1 MSPPNNYTVS
11 DLQKQQFA
19 GIYLL
24 EYMINAP
31 KVFQLLLEDGEED
44 LESILE
50 WLLVRDLIEIKD
62 QERYAPTQKGRKALE
77 RFMARYSDFLSF
89 FDVFCAV
96 DLQEGEFAFAS
107 YFELTSPG
115 EWKNFL
121 ADERWE
127 DLRIAVAAYKGIDPI
142 EIVFM
147 SFLNEGRFGRSATGW
162 EFDLLLG
169 SVWNEILNICNS
181 ALHAA
186 QLGYEDDEGAVPG
199 ESVLQD
205 VIEQGL
211 NLIEQLHQHGR
222 PYSEQIAH
230 AVSDGPSASTVEA
243 VELLKKNANDFDN
256 SPTPPKR
263 WQDDWDL

>member
-1 MSPPNNYTVS
+1 MPSEYTVS

-31 KVFQLLLEDGEED
+31 KVFQLMLEDGEED

-62 QERYAPTQKGRKALE
+62 QERYAPTEKGRIALK

-96 DLQEGEFAFAS
+96 DLGEGSFAFAD
-107 YFELTSPG
+107 YYDFNEP
-115 EWKNFL
+115 EAWRNFI
-121 ADERWE
+121 AQDRWE
-127 DLRIAVAAYKGIDPI
+127 DLRIAVATYKGIDPV

-147 SFLNEGRFGRSATGW
+147 SFLNEGRFGRSETGW

-169 SVWNEILNICNS
+169 SVWDEILDICNT
-181 ALHAA
+181 AITTD
-186 QLGYEDDEGAVPG
+186 QLGWEDDDGEVSG

-205 VIEQGL
+205 IIDQGL
-211 NLIEQLHQHGR
+211 NLIEQLHQHGQ
-222 PYSEQIAH
+222 PYSDQIAH
-230 AVSDGPSASTVEA
+230 AVSDSPSASTVEA
-243 VELLKKNANDFDN
+243 VDLLKKRSNDFDN

-263 WQDDWDL
+263 WQDDWEL

>member
-1 MSPPNNYTVS
+1 MSEAANYSVS
-11 DLQKQQFA
+11 ESQKQQFA

-31 KVFQLLLEDGEED
+31 KVFQLMLEDGEED

-62 QERYAPTQKGRKALE
+62 QERYAPTEKGRKALE
-77 RFMARYSDFLSF
+77 KFMGRYSDFLTF

-96 DLQEGEFAFAS
+96 DLGEGSFAFADYYS
-107 YFELTSPG
+107 FDG
-115 EWKNFL
+115 EDAWRNYL
-121 ADERWE
+121 AQERWE
-127 DLRIAVAAYKGIDPI
+127 DLRVAVANYKGIDPV

-147 SFLNEGRFGRSATGW
+147 SFLNEGRFGRTETGW

-169 SVWNEILNICNS
+169 SVWDEILQICNS
-181 ALHAA
+181 ALQVE
-186 QLGYEDDEGAVPG
+186 QLGYDDDEGEVPG
-199 ESVLQD
+199 EAVIQD
-205 VIEQGL
+205 VIAQGL

-243 VELLKKNANDFDN
+243 VEVLKRKSNDFDN
-256 SPTPPKR
+256 SPTPPDR
-263 WQDDWDL
+263 WKDDWDL

>member
-1 MSPPNNYTVS
+1 MSSAPNYTVS
-11 DLQKQQFA
+11 EQQKQQFA

-31 KVFQLLLEDGEED
+31 KVFQLMLEDGEED

-62 QERYAPTQKGRKALE
+62 QERYAPTNKGRKALE

-107 YFELTSPG
+107 YYEFSVPG
-115 EWKNFL
+115 QWKTFL

-127 DLRIAVAAYKGIDPI
+127 DLRIAVAAYKGIDPV

-147 SFLNEGRFGRSATGW
+147 SFLNEGRFGRSETGW

-169 SVWNEILNICNS
+169 SVWDEILNICNS
-181 ALHAA
+181 ALHAE
-186 QLGYEDDEGAVPG
+186 QLGYEDEEGAVSG

-205 VIEQGL
+205 VIAQGL

-230 AVSDGPSASTVEA
+230 AVSDGPNAATVET
-243 VELLKKNANDFDN
+243 VELLKKRSNDFDN

-263 WQDDWDL
+263 WRDDWEL

>member
-1 MSPPNNYTVS
+1 MSPRPNYTVS

-31 KVFQLLLEDGEED
+31 KAFQLMLEDVEED
-44 LESILE
+44 LEPILE
-50 WLLVRDLIEIKD
+50 WLLVRDLVEIKD
-62 QERYAPTQKGRKALE
+62 EERYAPTEKGREALE
-77 RFMARYSDFLSF
+77 KFMARYSDFLSF

-96 DLQEGEFAFAS
+96 DLGAGEFAFAR
-107 YFELTSPG
+107 YYAFDDREQ
-115 EWKNFL
+115 WKAFL
-121 ADERWE
+121 GQERWE
-127 DLRIAVAAYKGIDPI
+127 DLRIAVAAYKGIDPV

-147 SFLNEGRFGRSATGW
+147 SFLNEGRFGRSETGW

-169 SVWNEILNICNS
+169 SVWDEILNICNS
-181 ALHAA
+181 ALHAD
-186 QLGYEDDEGAVPG
+186 QLGYEDEQGAVPG
-199 ESVLQD
+199 EAVLQD
-205 VIEQGL
+205 VIAQGL

-230 AVSDGPSASTVEA
+230 AVSDGPSSATVEA
-243 VELLKKNANDFDN
+243 VDLLKERSNDFDN

-263 WQDDWDL
+263 WQDDWEL